1 MNEEPVGGAG
11 VVRGGHGM
19 AAAPKAAFRENKPQL

>member
-11 VVRGGHGM
+11 VVWGGHGM
-19 AAAPKAAFRENKPQL
+19 AAAPNAALKGNKPQL